1 MTGVK
6 GALAK
11 GWQANTILV
20 WESGEPFTV
29 INTAGIATTS
39 FGNHQD
45 RPNQIRKGT
54 VGTPSISKFF
64 DPTAFVAQTSGVL
77 GTERKNP
84 LYGPHY
90 RHVDLSFFKSFP
102 VYRETTLQFRAESF
116 NITNVTNFANP
127 NNTLLTSPVAGSDAY
142 TTQYTNNLGK
152 ITTTS
157 ANYNPR
163 LFQFALKYQF

>member
-1 MTGVK
+1 
-6 GALAK
+6 
-11 GWQANTILV
+11 
-20 WESGEPFTV
+20 SGEPFTV

-116 NITNVTNFANP
+116 NITNVANFASPNNTNS
-127 NNTLLTSPVAGSDAY
+127 NNTLLSSHVGNSDTY
-142 TTQYTNNLGK
+142 TTQYTNNLG
-152 ITTTS
+152 TLNATS